1 MSGDS
6 PTLPR
11 LLIVAGS
18 LVGGGYQRQLYYL
31 VRELSQ
37 LGCDVE
43 VAVWRYRKDDVY
55 VAPIRELGITVSDVN
70 SRFGM
75 PGRIVRLIATARRF
89 RPTLIQSFCF
99 ISNFPVWLA
108 AKLVGVHA
116 IGGIRSDFQREL
128 ANVDR
133 VRGFLSARFPRVLI
147 ANSLNANRQFDQSRF
162 GAGGG
167 ICHYVGNAIDLELF
181 SGSASQA
188 EMPLRFL
195 AVGRLVASKIGAT

>member
-99 ISNFPVWLA
+99 ISNFPVGW
-108 AKLVGVHA
+108 
-116 IGGIRSDFQREL
+116 
-128 ANVDR
+128 
-133 VRGFLSARFPRVLI
+133 P
-147 ANSLNANRQFDQSRF
+147 QS
-162 GAGGG
+162 
-167 ICHYVGNAIDLELF
+167 
-181 SGSASQA
+181 
-188 EMPLRFL
+188 
-195 AVGRLVASKIGAT
+195 